1 MMLKFRLIYHLLEE
15 MYRLR
20 LLQKVDTS
28 VSNCSYEVI
37 ILNLHLLYG
46 TETQTAPTV
55 SHIGIQ
61 CELILPPVITSTPTK
76 AGIGPP
82 KPNIY
87 ISDDNDDDYY
97 DDDDAESGTAVD
109 NTQSTVYE
117 ETTSASEPESDIPVE
132 KQQTY
137 LVFESALLLLF
148 SICVMCRSTYTSIEK
163 FTIGSFLRIKQICSN
178 CNNNYVWESQPYVG
192 KIPAG
197 NILIS
202 AAILYTG
209 SLPAKALR
217 VFSSLNCA
225 TITRKTF
232 FRHQKVF
239 LQPAINFI
247 WEGEQKALIDRLVIN
262 KQALVL
268 GGDGRADSPGH
279 SAKYGSYSVIDLK
292 QNRVVDLKLVQV

>member
-1 MMLKFRLIYHLLEE
+1 MLKFRLIYHLLEE

-28 VSNCSYEVI
+28 VSKCSYEVI
-37 ILNLHLLYG
+37 ILSLHLLYG

-61 CELILPPVITSTPTK
+61 CELILPPVITSKPTK
-76 AGIGPP
+76 AGIGSP
-82 KPNIY
+82 KPNIS
-87 ISDDNDDDYY
+87 ISDDNDDDYDDD

-148 SICVMCRSTYTSIEK
+148 SICVMCRSTYTSTEK
-163 FTIGSFLRIKQICSN
+163 FTIGSCLQSKQICSN

-202 AAILYTG
+202 VAILYTG
-209 SLPAKALR
+209 SLPAKALQ

-239 LQPAINFI
+239 LQQETYPKLNITMI
-247 WEGEQKALIDRLVIN
+247 YGMLLKV
-262 KQALVL
+262 
-268 GGDGRADSPGH
+268 RAYYTIH
-279 SAKYGSYSVIDLK
+279 S
-292 QNRVVDLKLVQV
+292 